1 MLLLEARYVSYVDRN
16 AQIDEYILALLEKVD
31 NPEEI
36 ILRKK
41 LNTDP
46 QFVEAGST
54 GTGQR
59 WHCARPPNHHQ
70 QLCDTVFGH
79 AWFRANLRC
88 LKGVR
93 VIFDCAADHQSQQER
108 G

>member
-1 MLLLEARYVSYVDRN
+1 VDRN